1 MPSSTSSRM
10 PSRRELSR
18 PPDKGDHE
26 DDNSPRVSNSAEEE
40 TLQANQMFPDRGHQG
55 SGPGGPSGSSMPV
68 SESLENIYSPW
79 SQVGLVHQPFSAVE
93 KQSTTAVQITTLR
106 KGKWSEEEELFTKKL
121 IAAFHDGHLLI
132 PIGTTLR
139 TFLSEKLFW

>member
-1 MPSSTSSRM
+1 MRQG
-10 PSRRELSR
+10 RESSR
-18 PPDKGDHE
+18 PPGKGSYE
-26 DDNSPRVSNSAEEE
+26 DYNCPRVSNSAEEE
-40 TLQANQMFPDRGHQG
+40 TLQAKQMFPDRGHQG
-55 SGPGGPSGSSMPV
+55 SGPGGPSGGSMPV

-79 SQVGLVHQPFSAVE
+79 SQIGLVQQPFSAVE
-93 KQSTTAVQITTLR
+93 KQSTTAVQITALR

-121 IAAFHDGHLLI
+121 ITAFYDGHLLV